1 MKIVIAGAGA
11 VGFHL
16 ARLMSKEAQD
26 IVIIDT
32 NKERLQDV
40 ENSLDVITIK
50 GDASSLITLEDADV
64 QNADLLIAVT
74 QSETTNFTIA
84 VLGKRLGAKKTI
96 ARITNTDILN
106 YKNKIDLDSLGVDA
120 YVSTEELAAQEI
132 KSLIRHSAF
141 TDSFDFEGGKLRLLG
156 IHLEEDSKII
166 DKTIMETAS
175 WNPKMN
181 FMPVAIHRDGETL
194 IPRGDTV
201 LKKGDH
207 VYFVSQ
213 EGGEEEVINLTG
225 KKKIGIKKIMILGG
239 GRIGRKSCLSL
250 SDHYNIKLIEKDK
263 DKCYELA
270 DVLPRAMIIN
280 GDGTNVGLLEEE
292 GIENMDAFIAVTGNS
307 ETNIMSCLV
316 AKKHGVKKT
325 IALVEN
331 MDYIHLSQEIGIDT
345 LINKKL
351 LAVSNIFKY
360 LRKGKV
366 ISIANLHGVDAEI
379 LEFEVNFGSKITEHP
394 IRELDFPKEAIIA
407 GVVRDNKGY
416 MTMGDF
422 QFQPHDRV
430 VVFALPEAIH
440 NVESFFK

>member
-1 MKIVIAGAGA
+1 MKIIIAGAGA

-32 NKERLQDV
+32 NKERLQDA

-50 GDASSLITLEDADV
+50 GDASSLITLEEADV
-64 QNADLLIAVT
+64 PNADLLIAVT

-84 VLGKRLGAKKTI
+84 VLGKQLGAKKTI
-96 ARITNTDILN
+96 ARITNTTILN
-106 YKNKIDLDSLGVDA
+106 YKNKIDLDALGVDA

-132 KSLIRHSAF
+132 KRLIRHSAF

-156 IHLEEDSKII
+156 IHLEEKSKII

-181 FMPVAIHRDGETL
+181 FMPVAIHRDEETL

-239 GRIGRKSCLSL
+239 GRIGRKACISL
-250 SDHYNIKLIEKDK
+250 SDHYKIKLIEKDK

-270 DVLPRAMIIN
+270 DTLPRSMIIN
-280 GDGTNVGLLEEE
+280 GDGTNVSLLEEE

-331 MDYIHLSQEIGIDT
+331 MGYIHLSQEIGIDT

>member
-1 MKIVIAGAGA
+1 MKIIIAGAGA

-32 NKERLQDV
+32 NKERLQVV
-40 ENSLDVITIK
+40 ENNLDVITIK
-50 GDASSLITLEDADV
+50 GDASSLSTLEEADV
-64 QNADLLIAVT
+64 QSSDLLIAVT

-84 VLGKRLGAKKTI
+84 VLGKRLGAKKSI
-96 ARITNTDILN
+96 ARITNTNILN
-106 YKNKIDLDSLGVDA
+106 YKSKIDLDSLGVDA
-120 YVSTEELAAQEI
+120 YVSTEELAADEI
-132 KSLIRHSAF
+132 KRLVRDSSF

-156 IHLEEDSKII
+156 IHLDKHSKII
-166 DKTIMETAS
+166 DQTIMETAS

-181 FMPVAIHRDGETL
+181 FMPVAIKRDEETL

-213 EGGEEEVINLTG
+213 EGGEDEVINLIG
-225 KKKIGIKKIMILGG
+225 KKKIDIKNIMILGG
-239 GRIGRKSCLSL
+239 GRIGRKACDFL
-250 SDHYNIKLIEKDK
+250 SDHYKIKLVEKDK

-270 DVLPRAMIIN
+270 DALPRAMIIN
-280 GDGTNVGLLEEE
+280 GDGTNVSLLEEE
-292 GIENMDAFIAVTGNS
+292 GIDSMDAFIAVTGNS

-316 AKKHGVKKT
+316 AKKQGVKKT

-345 LINKKL
+345 MINKKL

-394 IRELDFPKEAIIA
+394 IRELDFPKAAIIA

-430 VVFALPEAIH
+430 VVFAMPQAIH
-440 NVESFFK
+440 KVESFFN